1 MPDTTAAS
9 NENTVL
15 AVPTTP
21 PTVSCVNPNK
31 SFTSDS
37 RHEMCVADVHDV
49 DMHAAEEDAPPISS
63 PAVEV

>member
-9 NENTVL
+9 NENTPR

-21 PTVSCVNPNK
+21 PTVSCVYPNR

-49 DMHAAEEDAPPISS
+49 DMQGADKDAPPISS